1 MIYKLTDQITFG
13 KHNGLTI
20 QEIINEDV
28 TYIEWC
34 IDTIDRFELDDK
46 AMEVYKK
53 DIDKHYADDDY
64 LDNSWRDGHPYDY
77 ED

>member
-20 QEIINEDV
+20 QEIISEDV

-34 IDTIDRFELDDK
+34 IDSVHSFGLDDK
-46 AMEVYKK
+46 AMEVYQKAI
-53 DIDKHYADDDY
+53 DIHYADSDY
-64 LDNSWRDGHPYDY
+64 YDGQWFDEIDY
-77 ED
+77 K